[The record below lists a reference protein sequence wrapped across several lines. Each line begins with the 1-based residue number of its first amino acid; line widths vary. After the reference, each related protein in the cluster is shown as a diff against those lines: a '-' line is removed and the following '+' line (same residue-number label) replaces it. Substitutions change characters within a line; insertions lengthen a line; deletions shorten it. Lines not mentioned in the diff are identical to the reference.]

1 MANTFFIS
9 DTHFGHKNIITFKR
23 GDNTPLR
30 DFASVEAMDEHMV
43 ENWNSVVKPKD
54 TIYHLG
60 DVVINRKALPILE
73 RLNGRKVLI
82 KGNHD
87 IFKLRDYS
95 SYFEDI
101 RAYKVMTKEGI
112 ICSHIPIHHDSLSRW
127 KINLHGHLHSNVVTR
142 DELMPPLGNNGWIEY
157 MRVPDERY
165 MCVSVEHINYTP
177 LSYDEVLKRINAL
190 SSSWQDGRF

>member
-23 GDNTPLR
+23 DDNTPLR
-30 DFASVEAMDEHMV
+30 DFATVEEMDETMV
-43 ENWNSVVKPKD
+43 RNWNKVVCDKD
-54 TIYHLG
+54 TVYHLG

-87 IFKLRDYS
+87 IFRLEDYTQ
-95 SYFEDI
+95 YFDDI

-112 ICSHIPIHHDSLSRW
+112 ICSHIPIHPDSLSRW
-127 KINLHGHLHSNVVTR
+127 RINLHGHLHSGVVKKRKWLFWKVR
-142 DELMPPLGNNGWIEY
+142 DP
-157 MRVPDERY
+157 RY
-165 MCVSVEHINYTP
+165 MCVSVEHINYMP
-177 LSYDEVLKRINAL
+177 ISYDEVLKRINA
-190 SSSWQDGRF
+190 S